1 MHFVVNRVGIRFAL
15 IEVEVKKVV
24 NILVLFGLNLLLL
37 IDWGLFL
44 LDITAKI
51 EVKIFVFIFLLV
63 EVKVPDVVTTNLV
76 VSKIKR
82 FLDLLRH
89 LLLSLLFDGL
99 HSL

>member
-37 IDWGLFL
+37 NDWGLFL
-44 LDITAKI
+44 FDITAKI
-51 EVKIFVFIFLLV
+51 KVKIFVFVFLLV
-63 EVKVPDVVTTNLV
+63 EVEVPNVVTTNLV

-82 FLDLLRH
+82 FLDLLGH
-89 LLLSLLFDGL
+89 LLLSLLLNGL
-99 HSL
+99 HSF